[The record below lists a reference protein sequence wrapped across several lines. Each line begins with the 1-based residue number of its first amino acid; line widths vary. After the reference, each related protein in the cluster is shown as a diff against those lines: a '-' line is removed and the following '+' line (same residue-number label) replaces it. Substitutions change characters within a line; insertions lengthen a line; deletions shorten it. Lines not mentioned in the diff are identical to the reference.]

1 MSSRYI
7 YIYVCMNRYIYIW
20 WWHLYVYI
28 TYIIYL
34 IIYVD
39 MILCSRCRTGLLTH
53 WPVLCNLKHHVK
65 YTIKAVWSLR
75 NRTSWEHSRPTMPK
89 VKVNKGPHP
98 NYQWKREH
106 HWWQRF
112 VLETKNLDLMFGSSK
127 NLHSWKKWSG
137 KINQSRNSWNGSS
150 IGLVRYT
157 IHVYKH
163 VYTINKSMYIYIYTP
178 TRYVCILYISLL
190 YLAWHVPPSLFWN
203 QAWNSRLQ
211 WLVSPVSS
219 LQHSSWKAGGES
231 FLAISDSTWFA

>member
-1 MSSRYI
+1 
-7 YIYVCMNRYIYIW
+7 
-20 WWHLYVYI
+20 
-28 TYIIYL
+28 
-34 IIYVD
+34 

-163 VYTINKSMYIYIYTP
+163 VYTINKSMYIYIYIHLHDMSVYYTSVYCTWHDMFHP
-178 TRYVCILYISLL
+178 LFSGTRHEIPDFSDWWV
-190 YLAWHVPPSLFWN
+190 LFLRCSI
-203 QAWNSRLQ
+203 APGKRVVR
-211 WLVSPVSS
+211 VS
-219 LQHSSWKAGGES
+219 
-231 FLAISDSTWFA
+231 